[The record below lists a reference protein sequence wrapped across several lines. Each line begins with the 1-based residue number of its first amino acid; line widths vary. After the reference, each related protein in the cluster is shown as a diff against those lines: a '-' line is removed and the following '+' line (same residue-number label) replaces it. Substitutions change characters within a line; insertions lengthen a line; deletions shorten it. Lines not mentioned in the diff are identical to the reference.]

1 MLKEAKGQRPPTHIR
16 IHIMIPNRIK
26 SEISIETRHPSS
38 QGVQQFRQRRVDV
51 KVIFSSKVLA
61 CKGSKVDFIE
71 AGARKKGE
79 GSVSM
84 LSDRSIVQMV

>member
-1 MLKEAKGQRPPTHIR
+1 
-16 IHIMIPNRIK
+16 MIPNRIEP
-26 SEISIETRHPSS
+26 EIPIKTRHPSS
-38 QGVQQFRQRRVDV
+38 QGVQQLRQRRVDV

-71 AGARKKGE
+71 SGARKKGE